1 MPRVNSHRTEV
12 LSGAGVPP
20 AVFLILTLDND
31 PSGILA
37 SQPIPR
43 DAHFVRYSA
52 IVKLAFSVVVAQEFS
67 ASKRQE

>member
-1 MPRVNSHRTEV
+1 MPRVNSHRTYV

-20 AVFLILTLDND
+20 AVFLPLTLDND

-43 DAHFVRYSA
+43 YAHFVRYLA
-52 IVKLAFSVVVAQEFS
+52 IVNLAFSVVVAQEFS
-67 ASKRQE
+67 ASKPQE

>member
-1 MPRVNSHRTEV
+1 MPRVNSHRTYV

-20 AVFLILTLDND
+20 AVFLPLTLDNN

-37 SQPIPR
+37 PQRILR
-43 DAHFVRYSA
+43 DAHFARYFA
-52 IVKLAFSVVVAQEFS
+52 IVKLAFSVVVGQEFS